1 MRHLETEPKEERT
14 TRLMS
19 RDVSK
24 IEFALTIAPTNV
36 EATAPS
42 GKQVCS
48 REIALKF

>member
-19 RDVSK
+19 RAVTK
-24 IEFALTIAPTNV
+24 IEFAPTNI

-42 GKQVCS
+42 GKQICS
-48 REIALKF
+48 RKIALKF